1 MFNTGF
7 RQHRRSF
14 YQLVAVF
21 LCAIPIITGCNA
33 TKYLKTNEYLYD
45 KTTITYTDSIIGD
58 IDPDK
63 LEDALIDL
71 SKLEKN
77 DELFRIFPLKTSL
90 YMLGDTGIDHY
101 IKFQETHDTKF
112 FFLFDY
118 DKLLKKIKPLS
129 VDTSKFR
136 VWLTTKA
143 GDKPQLIDTVL
154 ISETVTRINNYLYN
168 RGFFYGSSTFSVAFD
183 QKKRTGS
190 VNYEVTLNTLY
201 KMRNIYYEINDIG
214 LAYRITRIEE
224 KSQLAPG
231 KPFDVDLLKNERE
244 RLSDNLRN
252 VGYYKFQKEYVYFE
266 VDSTSGNDS
275 LDVFVKISNPVNDTV
290 HHPFRIKNIYV
301 YPNSETDFIEGTVP
315 DYAIHYS
322 DSANVKRESQQKVLD
337 RYIKTASDTAAML
350 MVKKRE
356 IKEISDDALFR
367 YFLEHDNASDKQFEV
382 SKNGK
387 IKRVVQKKLR
397 TDYYLINSKDNY
409 KPKSIANNIFL
420 NPENNY
426 SDSLIQRTVAS
437 FSTLGMYKYVTVQVL
452 ENWDST
458 SYLQYIDLLIKL
470 DPLPAKGVSYELNAS
485 TTADYLLGNSLNLS
499 YTHKNLFHN
508 LDQFKINL
516 KGGIETQLGGGEA
529 FINTSEL
536 NAGVGLRIPTFLWPS
551 PFNVP
556 KRYFPKTDINLN
568 FNYIAQVNDFT
579 LFNTAFE
586 YSFSIYEN
594 SKKDRANKQHIVKAP
609 IPTINI
615 VRVPEIS
622 EEFKNELNLNPLLKQ
637 SFEEVVIVGYG
648 YTFLLNTQKP
658 SFHRWDQY
666 LRASGEINT
675 PFSDFIK
682 VDGDY
687 RVYLN
692 LNTKNKI
699 VARTNA
705 GIAIPFKT
713 ADSSFVNTEVIPYVK
728 QFFTGGAYSIR
739 AFTVRK
745 LGPGAY
751 VAYDTSNFSRIDQVA
766 DIKIEFNL
774 EYRFDII
781 NILEGAVFCDVGNTF
796 TLKKDPFRPHA
807 EIAQP
812 NFFKLLAV
820 GPGIG
825 LRLDLALF
833 IIRLDAAYP
842 LYDPALDGPFAEE
855 YKTYYHDLDFEIPA
869 KKVALNIA
877 IGYPF

>member
-1 MFNTGF
+1 M
-7 RQHRRSF
+7 
-14 YQLVAVF
+14 AVII
-21 LCAIPIITGCNA
+21 CAIPFITGCNA

-45 KTTITYTDSIIGD
+45 KTTVTFTDSIIGD
-58 IDPDK
+58 IDPEK
-63 LEDALIDL
+63 LEDALVDL

-77 DELFRIFPLKTSL
+77 DELFNIIPLKTSL

-118 DKLLKKIKPLS
+118 DKLLKKIKPLA
-129 VDTSKFR
+129 VDTSRFR
-136 VWLTTKA
+136 IWLTTKA
-143 GDKPQLIDTVL
+143 GDKPQLVDSVL
-154 ISETVTRINNYLYN
+154 ISETVMRINNYLYN
-168 RGFFYGSSTFSVAFD
+168 RGFFYGVSTFSVTYD
-183 QKKRTGS
+183 QKKKTGS
-190 VNYEVTLNTLY
+190 VNYGVTLNTLY

-214 LAYRITRIEE
+214 LAYRISRIEE
-224 KSQLAPG
+224 KSKLEPG
-231 KPFDVDLLKNERE
+231 KPFDVDLLKAERS

-252 VGYYKFQKEYVYFE
+252 VGYYKFQKDYVYFE
-266 VDSTSGNDS
+266 VDSTSGQDS

-301 YPNSETDFIEGTVP
+301 YPNSETDYIEGTFP

-322 DSANVKRESQQKVLD
+322 DSANVKRQSQKEVLAK
-337 RYIKTASDTAAML
+337 YIKMAYDTAAME
-350 MVKKRE
+350 MVRKRDTG
-356 IKEISDDALFR
+356 EISDDALFR
-367 YFLEHDNASDKQFEV
+367 YFLEHDNASDKQFEI

-387 IKRVVQKKLR
+387 IKRVHQKKLR
-397 TDYYLINSKDNY
+397 SEYYLINSKDNY
-409 KPKSIANNIFL
+409 TAKSISNNIFL

-470 DPLPAKGVSYELNAS
+470 DPLPAKGVSYEVNAS
-485 TTADYLLGNSLNLS
+485 TTADYLLGNSINLS

-516 KGGIETQLGGGEA
+516 KGGIETQLGGEEA

-536 NAGVGLRIPTFLWPS
+536 NAGLGLRIPTFYWPS
-551 PFNVP
+551 QFNVP
-556 KRYFPKTDINLN
+556 KRYFPKTDVNLN

-579 LFNTAFE
+579 LFNTSFE
-586 YSFSIYEN
+586 YAVSIFEN
-594 SKKDRANKQHIVKAP
+594 SKNDRAFRQHIIKAP

-615 VRVPEIS
+615 VKVPEIS
-622 EEFKNELNLNPLLKQ
+622 EEFKNELNLNPLLRQ

-648 YTFLLNTQKP
+648 YTLLLNTQAP
-658 SFHRWDQY
+658 TFHRWDQY
-666 LRASGEINT
+666 LRATGEINT
-675 PFSDFIK
+675 PFSDFMR

-699 VARTNA
+699 VGRTNA

-713 ADSSFVNTEVIPYVK
+713 KDSSFVNTDVIPYVK

-739 AFTVRK
+739 AFSVRK
-745 LGPGAY
+745 LGPGGY
-751 VAYDTSNFSRIDQVA
+751 VAYDTSDYTRIDQVA

-781 NILEGAVFCDVGNTF
+781 KLLEGAVFIDVGNTF

-812 NFFKLLAV
+812 NLFKLMAV
-820 GPGIG
+820 GPGVG
-825 LRLDLALF
+825 LRLDLSLF
-833 IIRLDAAYP
+833 VIRLDAAYP
-842 LYDPALDGPFAEE
+842 LYDPALDGPFAQE
-855 YKTYYHDLDFEIPA
+855 YIDYYDALDFEIPA
-869 KKVALNIA
+869 KKIALNIA